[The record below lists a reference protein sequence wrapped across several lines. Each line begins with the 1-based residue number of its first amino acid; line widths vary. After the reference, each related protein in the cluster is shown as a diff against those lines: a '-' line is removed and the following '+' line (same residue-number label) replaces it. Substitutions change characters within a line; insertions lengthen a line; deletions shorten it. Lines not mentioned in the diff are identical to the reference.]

1 MLNRTVIHRRGLL
14 GAALLSGLLL
24 TPLAQASEIDPRVA
38 AEVEAALVRLYEVGA
53 LDGTDPETPLLL
65 ESQPRTRYE
74 LGAVVDVA
82 SSESGLPVM
91 AVTPGSVAERI
102 GLQTGDR
109 LLRLNQ
115 VALTGALDPAGSFVA
130 AVEASAGS
138 FDLAVARDGREIQ
151 LSGMAEPT
159 EVPGYRLQVIA
170 PRSGCGRIDTTLKP
184 PITQD
189 IHPLVLHEIDG
200 RLGGPLQSE
209 TFRLKPG
216 RHVLKLSEAI
226 EPRHFTFNQNRK
238 RSNLFRHERF
248 KDFEIDIQADGLYRI
263 GAKLIRD
270 AREEIRSGAYWEPV
284 VWSVSTLSCR

>member
-1 MLNRTVIHRRGLL
+1 MSNRTIIRTSGIVSAQLL
-14 GAALLSGLLL
+14 GALLL
-24 TPLAQASEIDPRVA
+24 APLAQAGETDPRIT

-53 LDGTDPETPLLL
+53 LEGSDPDAPLLL

-74 LGAVVDVA
+74 LGAIVDVA
-82 SSESGLPVM
+82 GSESGLPVM
-91 AVTPGSVAERI
+91 AVTPGSAAERI
-102 GLQTGDR
+102 GLRSGDR

-115 VALTGALDPAGSFVA
+115 VALAGAPDPAGSFVA
-130 AVEASAGS
+130 AVEASAGY

-151 LSGMAEPT
+151 LSGSAEPT

-170 PRSGCGRIDTTLKP
+170 PRPGCGRIDTSLKP

-189 IHPLVLHEIDG
+189 IHPVVLHEIDG

-209 TFRLKPG
+209 SFRLKPG

-226 EPRHFTFNQNRK
+226 ESRHFTFNQNRK
-238 RSNLFRHERF
+238 RSALFRHERF
-248 KDFEIDIQADGLYRI
+248 KDFEIDIEVDGLYRI

-270 AREEIRSGAYWEPV
+270 ARDDIRSGAYWEPV
-284 VWSVSTLSCR
+284 VWSVSTIPCR